1 MRTSWPRC
9 FSLTA
14 TLDAAPLLVSTSGMF
29 SSSTPTGPFSG
40 PNVPW
45 TLSFAID
52 TNSSVSASS
61 PDSFFSRLFPRP
73 RAAAR
78 GFVGQN
84 IFAERGNAY
93 ELSFIRLRNRRSRGL
108 TRQPTK

>member
-61 PDSFFSRLFPRP
+61 PGFFFQPAISTSTGSRAWL
-73 RAAAR
+73 R
-78 GFVGQN
+78 G
-84 IFAERGNAY
+84 AEH
-93 ELSFIRLRNRRSRGL
+93 LRRKGECL
-108 TRQPTK
+108 